1 MQFDSFQA
9 LISMGG
15 HGFYVWVSY
24 GAFILVIL
32 ALILATVIQ
41 RRQVI
46 SHHRRLMRSEAHRQG
61 SGGKK
66 HDASGS

>member
-9 LISMGG
+9 LINMGG

-46 SHHRRLMRSEAHRQG
+46 SHHRRLMRSEAQRRG
-61 SGGKK
+61 SGGKT